1 MSANR
6 LTRSHR
12 SHFGW
17 WAALLHRLSGLA
29 IALFLPLHFL
39 ALGLALDSASLDGF
53 LDWTRAPL
61 VRATEAILVAA
72 LVVHLIGGARILL
85 REVWPW

>member
-1 MSANR
+1 MSTR
-6 LTRSHR
+6 FLRSHR
-12 SHFGW
+12 DHPGW
-17 WAALLHRLSGLA
+17 WAYLLHRLSGLA

-39 ALGLALDSASLDGF
+39 ALGLALDAAEFDGF

-61 VRATEAILVAA
+61 VRVTEAVLVAA
-72 LVVHLIGGARILL
+72 LILHLIGGARMLL